1 MANHIPVILLIARPA
16 AGKSEVID
24 FLKKTPLEERLRRF
38 HVSNLA
44 EIDDFPY
51 IWEWFEEDDFLQKN
65 GRERLHSKPDG
76 YFKDEFYWQVC
87 IQKINNAFAKRMRD
101 EKSFLENNTAIIEF
115 ARGGE
120 NGFRDAF
127 AYLSDEIAAL
137 ARIVYVKVS
146 YEESLRKNRRR
157 AKKGLEDT
165 ILFHSLSDDKMEN
178 IYKINDWDKLAK
190 GDQGII
196 DIRGHQVPF
205 AVFNNGP
212 EKTDD
217 PAKLGPALD
226 DTFGRLW
233 AVQKK

>member
-1 MANHIPVILLIARPA
+1 MANHLPVVLLIARPA

-51 IWEWFEEDDFLQKN
+51 IWDWFEEDDFLQKN
-65 GRERLHSKPDG
+65 GKERLHSKPDG
-76 YFKDEFYWQVC
+76 YFKDEFSWQVC
-87 IQKINNAFAKRMRD
+87 IQKINNAFAKRLRD

-120 NGFRDAF
+120 NGFKDAF
-127 AYLSDEIAAL
+127 SYLSDEVVKL
-137 ARIVYVKVS
+137 ARIVYIKVS
-146 YEESLRKNRRR
+146 YDESLRKNRRR

-165 ILFHSLSDDKMEN
+165 ILYHSLSDDKMET

-190 GDQGII
+190 GDQGLI

-205 AVFNNGP
+205 AVFNNEP